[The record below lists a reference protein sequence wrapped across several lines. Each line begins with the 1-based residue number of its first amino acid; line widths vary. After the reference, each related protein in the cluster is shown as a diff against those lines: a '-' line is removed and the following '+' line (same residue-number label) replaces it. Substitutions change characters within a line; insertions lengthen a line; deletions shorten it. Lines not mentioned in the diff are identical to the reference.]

1 MDSRFAGDE
10 VSLGLLMEEE
20 LIRAAQLEMIAM
32 LTLQQEQ
39 ERMRE
44 IMRLRSDKLTG
55 TSAAGVMRGAWVSGA
70 EGVEVY
76 PGNYATSP

>member
-1 MDSRFAGDE
+1 MDNRFAGDE

-20 LIRAAQLEMIAM
+20 LIRAAQLEMM
-32 LTLQQEQ
+32 RLLTLQQEQ

-44 IMRLRSDKLTG
+44 IMQLRSNGLT
-55 TSAAGVMRGAWVSGA
+55 SPAGLIRGAWVSGA

-76 PGNYATSP
+76 PGGYATSP

>member
-20 LIRAAQLEMIAM
+20 LIRAAQLEMIA
-32 LTLQQEQ
+32 LFTLQQEQ

-44 IMRLRSDKLTG
+44 IMQLRSNGLTG
-55 TSAAGVMRGAWVSGA
+55 TSPAGLMRGAWVSGA

-76 PGNYATSP
+76 PGGYATSP

>member
-20 LIRAAQLEMIAM
+20 LIRAAQLELIAM
-32 LTLQQEQ
+32 FTLRQEQ

-44 IMRLRSDKLTG
+44 IMRLRSDKLMG
-55 TSAAGVMRGAWVSGA
+55 TSPAGLMRGAWVSGA

-76 PGNYATSP
+76 PVGYAASP